1 VTLRLHRRRWLSGW
15 LIVALLFMQVAA
27 SASACARVAVAST
40 QVVAMADMPECEAHR
55 AAQPSALCK
64 AHCEQGTQTVD
75 STPAAA
81 DAPPSP
87 VLWAVLDWS
96 HVAALP
102 LQLAALR
109 HRLPA
114 GAAPPGTPP
123 RYLTLLVLRN

>member
-1 VTLRLHRRRWLSGW
+1 
-15 LIVALLFMQVAA
+15 MQFAA
-27 SASACARVAVAST
+27 SVTACARVAVAAT
-40 QVVAMADMPECEAHR
+40 QAVAMADMPECQGHM

-75 STPAAA
+75 STPAF
-81 DAPPSP
+81 DAPPSA
-87 VLWAVLDWS
+87 VLWVVLDWS
-96 HVAALP
+96 DVAALP
-102 LQLAALR
+102 LQLAALK